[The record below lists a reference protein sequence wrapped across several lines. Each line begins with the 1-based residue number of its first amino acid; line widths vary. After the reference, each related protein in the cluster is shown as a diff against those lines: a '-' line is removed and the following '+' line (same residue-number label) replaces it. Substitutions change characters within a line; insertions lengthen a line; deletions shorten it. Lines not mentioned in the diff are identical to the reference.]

1 MATKSILFLLKS
13 SLIFFMGFLLISCQ
27 SKPAMAPQDPTIQLP
42 TKSGDTS
49 VGGSSAEE
57 SVNVPQFVGD
67 RAPRVGLIF
76 GPGGA
81 KTVAQ
86 IGVLQEL
93 EKNKIPVTA
102 VVGMEWGAVVGALF
116 AMNGQ
121 SHEADWKISQ
131 LPKFSFSS
139 KNPFSQK
146 MRPADKKEFDSF
158 LQKVFLSARIDQSKI
173 PFACPSLRAP
183 SGRVAMISKGATKTM
198 LRSCWHYPPVFDIS
212 DSMAAPFA
220 IHEAVSFLKSQG
232 AELIVLINVLDSADK
247 KQFADWADSDW
258 NWLAWLPVLNS
269 LKNAKAA
276 GVHEVIT
283 IDTSTYSMSDL
294 GQRLRLIQ
302 LGKQGAASSLEQI
315 VKKYD
320 F

>member
-1 MATKSILFLLKS
+1 MAIKSILFILKS
-13 SLIFFMGFLLISCQ
+13 SLIIGFGFLLVSCQ

-42 TKSGDTS
+42 TKSGES
-49 VGGSSAEE
+49 SMGGGSSDE
-57 SVNVPQFVGD
+57 SVHVPQFVGD

-102 VVGMEWGAVVGALF
+102 VVGMEWGAIIGALY
-116 AMNGQ
+116 ALNGQ
-121 SHEADWKISQ
+121 SHEVDWKISQ

-146 MRPADKKEFDSF
+146 MRAADKKEFDSY
-158 LQKVFLSARIDQSKI
+158 LQKVFSSARLDQSKI
-173 PFACPSLRAP
+173 PFACPSVRAP
-183 SGRVAMISKGATKTM
+183 SGRVAMISKGASKNS
-198 LRSCWHYPPVFDIS
+198 LRSCWHYPPVFDIG
-212 DSMAAPFA
+212 DVMAAPFA
-220 IHEAVSFLKSQG
+220 IHEAVGYLKSQG
-232 AELIVLINVLDSADK
+232 AELIVLINVLDSVEK
-247 KQFADWADSDW
+247 KQFSDWADSDW
-258 NWLAWLPVLNS
+258 SWLAWLPVLNS

-276 GVHEVIT
+276 GVHEIIS

-302 LGKQGAASSLEQI
+302 LGKQGAASGLEQMI
-315 VKKYD
+315 KKYD
-320 F
+320 Y